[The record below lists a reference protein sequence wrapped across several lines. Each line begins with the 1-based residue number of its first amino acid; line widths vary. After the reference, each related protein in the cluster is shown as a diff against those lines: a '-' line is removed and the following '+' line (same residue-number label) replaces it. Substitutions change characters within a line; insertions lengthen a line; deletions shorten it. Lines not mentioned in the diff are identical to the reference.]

1 MRAVLS
7 AMLWLVA
14 APALAQVAINNPWA
28 HATPPGAKIA
38 AGYMVI
44 INRASKPDRLVS
56 ATSPAAAR
64 VEMHVAARAG
74 GATKSR
80 KVAGFD
86 LLPEGTLELM
96 PGGASLML
104 VDLKHP
110 FKEGDMVPVTLKF
123 KRAGEVRIE
132 LQVGGR

>member
-1 MRAVLS
+1 MRALVS
-7 AMLWLVA
+7 AMLWLAA
-14 APALAQVAINNPWA
+14 APALAQVAVNDPWA
-28 HATPPGAKIA
+28 HAAPGAKSA

-44 INRASKPDRLVS
+44 INRASKPDRLLGAS
-56 ATSPAAAR
+56 SPAAAR
-64 VEMHVAARAG
+64 VEMHVAVRDG

-86 LLPEGTLELM
+86 LLPEGTYVLK

-104 VDLKHP
+104 VDLKRP
-110 FKEGDMVPVTLKF
+110 LKEGDRIPVTLKF
-123 KRAGEVRIE
+123 KRAGEVTIE

>member
-1 MRAVLS
+1 
-7 AMLWLVA
+7 MLWLVA
-14 APALAQVAINNPWA
+14 APALAQVAINNPSA
-28 HATPPGAKIA
+28 HATPPGAKVA

-64 VEMHVAARAG
+64 VEMHVAAREG

-86 LLPEGTLELM
+86 LLPEATFVLK
-96 PGGASLML
+96 PGGPFLML
-104 VDLKHP
+104 VGIKHP
-110 FKEGDMVPVTLKF
+110 LKEGDKIPVTLKF
-123 KRAGEVRIE
+123 KRAGEVTIE